1 MSQPGITRGL
11 IGFVIGV
18 IGGIIAIAVLRLVL
32 GLMGALGPTFD
43 VLPGSGALLFFGGF
57 GGLFGWLWGLGSFS
71 KYSTEHN
78 GMELALEDKTPSPLE
93 RLREVVA
100 KATPSI
106 VAMTKPLIQPL
117 GLALGV
123 CVAVV
128 VVIMGASLILNLLGS
143 PMIMV
148 TTENPTASA
157 VTPSGSINLGGL
169 IINKT
174 VFFIILAVI
183 VLGITGGLAILLAVT
198 VNGVS
203 QQVDEVKKLPADV
216 EPPDSP
222 LVRFTNWVFRLIE
235 FFLKW
240 VDDILEGAKHSVE
253 R

>member
-1 MSQPGITRGL
+1 MSQPGIMRGL

-93 RLREVVA
+93 RLRELTA

-123 CVAVV
+123 CVPVAAL
-128 VVIMGASLILNLLGS
+128 IMVAGLIPHLLGGR
-143 PMIMV
+143 V
-148 TTENPTASA
+148 FLATTENPPRPPW
-157 VTPSGSINLGGL
+157 TP
-169 IINKT
+169 
-174 VFFIILAVI
+174 
-183 VLGITGGLAILLAVT
+183 
-198 VNGVS
+198 
-203 QQVDEVKKLPADV
+203 
-216 EPPDSP
+216 
-222 LVRFTNWVFRLIE
+222 
-235 FFLKW
+235 
-240 VDDILEGAKHSVE
+240 
-253 R
+253 